1 MSSMRTEGAWALG
14 AWHQNIYRSSL
25 RLRYWYSPVQLPGL
39 NVSNSVNPSL
49 APPYIS
55 YDGILCSVT
64 LMVSRGGKDSAKEY
78 L

>member
-1 MSSMRTEGAWALG
+1 MGAQG
-14 AWHQNIYRSSL
+14 MWHQNIHRSSL
-25 RLRYWYSPVQLPGL
+25 RLRVLVQPRTASGL

-64 LMVSRGGKDSAKEY
+64 LVVSRGGKDSAKEY